1 VTGLDGA
8 VSLPP
13 PPQVAPAGGSMVVAP
28 AACAAAVPASTEA
41 GERHAAGASVLAL
54 AGAIAAAA
62 DFSASENG

>member
-1 VTGLDGA
+1 
-8 VSLPP
+8 
-13 PPQVAPAGGSMVVAP
+13 MVVAP

-62 DFSASENG
+62 AFSASENG